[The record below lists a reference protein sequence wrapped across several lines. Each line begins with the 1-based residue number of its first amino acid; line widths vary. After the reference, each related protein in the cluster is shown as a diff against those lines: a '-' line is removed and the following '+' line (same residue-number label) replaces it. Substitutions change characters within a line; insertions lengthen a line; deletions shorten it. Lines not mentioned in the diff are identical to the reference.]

1 MAELTLTTFLTLDGV
16 IQGPGGPEED
26 RSGGFGQGGWIV
38 PFADEG
44 MGQFISEVFER
55 PVAFLLGRRTY
66 DIFAA
71 HWPKATD
78 EGDQVAAR
86 LNGLPKYVV
95 SSTLKDPEW
104 EHTTVVDGDLAAEVA
119 GLKERIG
126 DGELQ
131 IHGSVRLA
139 QELMALDLIDQ
150 YNLLIF
156 PVVLG
161 AGRRLFAEG
170 ALPTAFELTAA
181 RTTSTG
187 VAIHTYR
194 PSGRARYGSFALDE

>member
-1 MAELTLTTFLTLDGV
+1 MAKLTLTTFLTLDGV
-16 IQGPGGPEED
+16 IQGPGGPDED
-26 RSGGFGQGGWIV
+26 RSGGFEQGGWIV

-71 HWPKATD
+71 HWPRVTD
-78 EGDQVAAR
+78 EADPVATR

-95 SSTLKDPEW
+95 SSTLKDPRW
-104 EHTTVVDGDLAAEVA
+104 EHTTVVDGDLAAEVT

-139 QELMALDLIDQ
+139 QALMALDLIDE
-150 YNLLIF
+150 YNLLFF

-161 AGRRLFAEG
+161 TGRRLFPEG

-194 PSGRARYGSFALDE
+194 PSSRARYGSFALDE